1 NLLGVDNE
9 LTVLR
14 DQVTEASYAR
24 LNEHM
29 RRQAGSHLDA
39 SISLI
44 VQKLTPILEKFVEDQ
59 EEAYRQAAEDV
70 EKYLSD
76 HRNEDIFQAE
86 VTEARLAADNRV
98 AQIVQETNER
108 IEALHRETEETI
120 AAKTEQMTRQE
131 KEFRA
136 ELSRRDEIVQA
147 VEE

>member
-1 NLLGVDNE
+1 QENYERDRDNYVKAKMADLRQDYDRRNAARHQANLLSVVNE

-24 LNEHM
+24 LNDHM

-76 HRNEDIFQAE
+76 HRNED
-86 VTEARLAADNRV
+86 
-98 AQIVQETNER
+98 
-108 IEALHRETEETI
+108 
-120 AAKTEQMTRQE
+120 
-131 KEFRA
+131 
-136 ELSRRDEIVQA
+136 
-147 VEE
+147 